1 MILKSSPKIFQN
13 YKSNHPAKTI
23 SAVKK
28 SFKKLGLNLNNLKYR
43 GEKVGDIFSIYGG
56 EITYGGEYVCAG
68 KGLSL
73 QLSEASAYAEAAER
87 IPPNM
92 SPLSAH
98 INRKL
103 DIEGAWMKGYSKG
116 TQDKIKNALGVEE
129 FFKGFPNIDIREIR
143 EGELAKHWVDAY
155 SLTEDKRIK
164 VPPPLVREISGSNG
178 CAAGNTMEEAIHQGF
193 AEVCERYS
201 LIRYITE
208 NLFAP
213 TVNKK
218 TIKNKEIKNLIEL
231 FDSLN
236 ISVEIKDL
244 TMGNKVPVMGVVFT
258 NHNLDYDKDSL
269 RYRLFHRTLHAGSH
283 LDLNQAIIRCFIE
296 EWQTSTNT
304 QALMYHREMNIIDR
318 YFDEK
323 RKKEI
328 VDNFNK
334 DFNPLM
340 VFNRSFSDFDFID
353 RNAPIISFGDLVSH
367 ETDDFYDDVKIIS
380 NLSQKNGWKP
390 LIMDYSIPEIPLSVI
405 RMVIPTV
412 SDTLRYNHPDKKEE
426 IKIPYDKKLVPSLKS
441 FSAHNK
447 IKTKEIISAAE
458 NPSVFK
464 SFLAKKNINVKEIVP
479 LLEKE
484 LIEHMVTPY
493 PPYRTLEY
501 NPPELLKILRSG
513 LMIMGNKQKS
523 SKTEALLED
532 YPA

>member
-1 MILKSSPKIFQN
+1 MILKSSPKIFEN

-68 KGLSL
+68 KGLSP

-87 IPPNM
+87 IPPHM

-98 INRKL
+98 INQKL
-103 DIEGAWMKGYSKG
+103 DIEGTWMKGYSQG
-116 TQDKIKNALGVEE
+116 TQDKIKNALDIEE
-129 FFKGFPNIDIREIR
+129 FFKEFPKTDLLEIKN
-143 EGELAKHWVDAY
+143 GELANHWVDAY
-155 SLTEDKRIK
+155 SLIEGKHIK

-193 AEVCERYS
+193 AEACERYS
-201 LIRYITE
+201 LIRHITE
-208 NLFAP
+208 NLSAP
-213 TVNKK
+213 TVDKK

-236 ISVEIKDL
+236 IGVEIKDL
-244 TMGNKVPVMGVVFT
+244 TMGNKVPVMGVLFT
-258 NHNLDYDKDSL
+258 NHNLDYDKGSL
-269 RYRLFHRTLHAGSH
+269 RYKLFHRTLHVGSH

-328 VDNFNK
+328 IDNFNK

-340 VFNRSFSDFDFID
+340 VFNRSFNDFDFINK
-353 RNAPIISFGDLVSH
+353 NAPVILFDDLVSH
-367 ETDDFYDDVKIIS
+367 ETNDFYDDVKIIS
-380 NLSQKNGWKP
+380 DLSQKNGWKP
-390 LIMDYSIPEIPLSVI
+390 LIMDYSIPEIPLSII
-405 RMVIPTV
+405 RMVVPTV
-412 SDTLRYNHPDKKEE
+412 SDTLRYNHPNRKEK
-426 IKIPYDKKLVPSLKS
+426 IKIPYNKKLVPSLKS
-441 FSAHNK
+441 FSAANK
-447 IKTKEIISAAE
+447 IKIKEIISAAE
-458 NPSVFK
+458 NPSDFK
-464 SFLAKKNINVKEIVP
+464 IFLTKKNLNIKEMIP

-484 LIEHMVTPY
+484 LIEHIVTPY

-513 LMIMGNKQKS
+513 LLILGNQQKG